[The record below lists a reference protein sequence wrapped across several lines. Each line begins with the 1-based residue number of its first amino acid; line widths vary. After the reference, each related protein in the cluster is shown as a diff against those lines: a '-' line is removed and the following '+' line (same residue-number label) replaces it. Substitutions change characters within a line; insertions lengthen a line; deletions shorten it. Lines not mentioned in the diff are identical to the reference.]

1 MRLPRPFFLV
11 GFLGVFLIMAPN
23 QSAYAMD
30 EFSLT
35 IRNHKYEPT
44 EITVPAGVKIKLLVN
59 NADDTPE
66 EFESV
71 DLNREKVVAPGS
83 QIQVIIG
90 PLDSGRYEFFGDF
103 HPDTAR
109 GHIVVP

>member
-1 MRLPRPFFLV
+1 MRVFLSLS
-11 GFLGVFLIMAPN
+11 GLGLLLIMAASPL
-23 QSAYAMD
+23 ALAMD

-35 IRNHKYEPT
+35 IRNHQYEPT
-44 EITVPAGVKIKLLVN
+44 ELTVPAGVKIKLLVN

-66 EFESV
+66 EFESF
-71 DLNREKVVAPGS
+71 DLNREKVVAPGA

-90 PLDSGRYEFFGDF
+90 PLSSGRYEFFGDF